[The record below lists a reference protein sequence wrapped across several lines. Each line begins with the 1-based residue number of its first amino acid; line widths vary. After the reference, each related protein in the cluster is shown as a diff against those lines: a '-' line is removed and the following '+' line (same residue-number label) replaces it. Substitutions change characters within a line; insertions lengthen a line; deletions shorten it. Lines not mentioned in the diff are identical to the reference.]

1 MNKIQYDIIYHVCV
15 HLPKHHIFAAIFL
28 ILVQKHFIIIDL
40 KLGKHSKLDLSREK
54 QFFC

>member
-1 MNKIQYDIIYHVCV
+1 MNKIRYDIIYYVCV
-15 HLPKHHIFAAIFL
+15 HLPKHLIFAAIFL